1 MKKMNSYN
9 EYYINQALGKIS
21 NQPGV
26 LPRSGL
32 GGIHSRKPRRGLG
45 GIHTDTGMALPFK
58 LESDTSDF
66 NLTSNLSSNMSSNTS
81 SDLSNDLSSGLS
93 SVLSSNKLS
102 TLATYSKKKTSIV
115 VNFF

>member
-26 LPRSGL
+26 LPCSGL
-32 GGIHSRKPRRGLG
+32 GS
-45 GIHTDTGMALPFK
+45 IHTDTDMALPFK

-66 NLTSNLSSNMSSNTS
+66 NLTSNLSS
-81 SDLSNDLSSGLS
+81 G
-93 SVLSSNKLS
+93 LSSNKLRIF
-102 TLATYSKKKTSIV
+102 ATYSKKSIDRGQLLLR
-115 VNFF
+115 NYITTHPQ